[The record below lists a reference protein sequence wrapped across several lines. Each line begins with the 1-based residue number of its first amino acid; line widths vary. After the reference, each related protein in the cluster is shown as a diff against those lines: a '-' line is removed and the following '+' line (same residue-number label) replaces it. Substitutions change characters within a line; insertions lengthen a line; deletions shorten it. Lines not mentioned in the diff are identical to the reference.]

1 MYREGKTGKSF
12 KIKIERKIEKRRIM
26 KKLKLLLVMFIG
38 LFLISGCSKNE
49 FTVLF
54 KDGETTVSSVVVK
67 KEALVEKPQDLIKEG
82 YDFIGWYLDD
92 QKYDFSIPVVSDL
105 TLIAKWDLKTFTVK
119 FVTET
124 ETEVKVKYNEKLE
137 KITDPVKVGYEF
149 IGWYDGDNIFDF
161 NTPITKDVKLVAKFV
176 VKQVSVKFVVD
187 EKVINTIKVN
197 YNETIKNI
205 INEPTKEGYEFI
217 GWYDG
222 ENLFSFDTLIT
233 KDLELVAK
241 YSIQKFNVKIVVEGN
256 EILNSKVDYNGKITA
271 PTDPVKEGH
280 QFDGW
285 YVGDEKFDFNTPIT
299 KETVII
305 AKFTPNQ
312 YKVKFIAD
320 GVEIATVDVSHGSK
334 AVAPTA
340 PDKEGF
346 VFSKWDKDISSVTS
360 DMEVNA
366 IYEVKKCTV
375 KFIVD
380 EKVIKE
386 EKIDYNAAVVYPAD
400 PSKAGYTFTGWD
412 KEVKEVKED
421 VEIIATFTIIKYSIK
436 YYDSANELSYPEQS
450 EYTIED
456 SFYLPTFNVNL
467 SKFMGWFTN
476 QDFTGDALCQI
487 SQGMTG
493 DLVLYALN
501 VVMEYNE
508 GVECWDT
515 TPFTSE
521 TDAAKGID
529 TITTLPKIFEQD
541 FYKYLID
548 NDLLSSTKVNEKL
561 RVTNFEEFSGD
572 NKLHNN
578 DPRKIWNDTS
588 SNASGTADG
597 YANFFFDKIVV
608 RNDYTVESVEGGIFG
623 TEPYKTKYFAL
634 LNTLV
639 AMYKYKEANSRYEN
653 INAGTPQVKAF
664 LAFIVDGYF
673 YGTQGVAK
681 DYFKS
686 LRMVVPSMTTA
697 YKIDGSSCK
706 AFEVNQNA
714 ITDPVKVGYT
724 FDGYYLDKE
733 CTKKL
738 GTEPT
743 KRLCTI
749 YVKWVE
755 VK

>member
-1 MYREGKTGKSF
+1 
-12 KIKIERKIEKRRIM
+12 M

-38 LFLISGCSKNE
+38 LFLISGCGKNE
-49 FTVLF
+49 FTVSF
-54 KDGETTVSSVVVK
+54 KDGETIVSSVVVK
-67 KEALVEKPQDLIKEG
+67 KEELVEKPQDLIKEG
-82 YDFIGWYLDD
+82 YDFIGWFLDGKEYNF
-92 QKYDFSIPVVSDL
+92 QTPVTSDL
-105 TLIAKWDLKTFTVK
+105 ILVAKWDLKTLKVVFTAD
-119 FVTET
+119 TET
-124 ETEVKVKYNEKLE
+124 TVNVKYNEKVT
-137 KITDPVKVGYEF
+137 KPTDPTKVGYEF
-149 IGWYDGDNIFDF
+149 MGWYDGDNLFDF
-161 NTPITKDVKLVAKFV
+161 NTPITKDITLTAKFSV
-176 VKQVSVKFVVD
+176 TQVSVKFIVD
-187 EKVINTIKVN
+187 EKVVETVKVN
-197 YNETIKNI
+197 YNEAISNI
-205 INEPTKEGYEFI
+205 TNEPTKEGYDFI

-222 ENLFSFDTLIT
+222 ENLFNFDTLIT

-241 YSIQKFNVKIVVEGN
+241 FSIQKFNVKMLVEGN
-256 EILNSKVDYNGKITA
+256 EILNSNVDYNSKITA
-271 PTDPVKEGH
+271 PTNPEKVGH

-285 YVGDEKFDFNTPIT
+285 YLGDEKFDFNTPIT
-299 KETVII
+299 KDLVLI

-340 PDKEGF
+340 PAKAGF
-346 VFSKWDKDISSVTS
+346 VFSKWDKDISSITS

-380 EKVIKE
+380 GKVIKE
-386 EKIDYNAAVVYPAD
+386 EKLDYNTQVTYPEA
-400 PSKAGYTFTGWD
+400 PTKVGYTFTGWD
-412 KEVKEVKED
+412 KEEKVVKED
-421 VEIIATFTIIKYSIK
+421 VEINATFAIIKYSIK
-436 YYDSANELSYPEQS
+436 YYDGANELSYPEQN

-456 SFYLPTFNVNL
+456 SFYLPTYNVNL

-476 QDFTGDALCQI
+476 QDFTGDILSKI

-508 GVECWDT
+508 GMECWDT

-541 FYKYLID
+541 FYKYLVD

-639 AMYKYKEANSRYEN
+639 AMYKYKEANSKYEN

-686 LRMVVPSMTTA
+686 LRMMVPSMTTA

-714 ITDPVKVGYT
+714 IQDPVKVGYT

-749 YVKWVE
+749 YVKWVK